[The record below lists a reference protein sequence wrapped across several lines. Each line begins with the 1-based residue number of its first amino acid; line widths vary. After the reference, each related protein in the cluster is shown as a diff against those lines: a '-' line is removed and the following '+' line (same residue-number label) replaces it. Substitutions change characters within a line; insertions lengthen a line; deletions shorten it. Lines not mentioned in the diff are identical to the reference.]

1 MSIQHLDGK
10 QAIEFTKNNNVVIVN
25 VTATW
30 CGPCQMFAPI
40 LEEIS
45 NNTPVIKVD
54 LDQNRD
60 FAQDMGVRGV
70 PTTFIY
76 KNGKI
81 ADTVVGYM
89 PKEVLETKLGSN

>member
-10 QAIEFTKNNNVVIVN
+10 QAIEFTKSNNIAIIN

-40 LEEIS
+40 LEEVS
-45 NNTPVIKVD
+45 NNIPVVKVD
-54 LDQNRD
+54 LDQNRE
-60 FAQDMGVRGV
+60 FAQDMGVKGV

-76 KNGKI
+76 KDGKI
-81 ADTVVGYM
+81 SDTVVGYM
-89 PKEVLETKLGSN
+89 PKEVLEAKINNI